1 MVVEKWEG
9 KDGGVARCRAKA
21 GEYGNAERASRSSR
35 IGQAGQGC
43 DCGGA
48 ETSSCCWA
56 WLTRCPGTAEAE
68 GRGRGTDRVAVRP
81 RAGACLLLL
90 LLLVVLLLLHATQSC
105 CVLLVAAVT
114 KKGSGDWG
122 AAEKVG
128 KTEQSLRRVQGRG
141 GRGER
146 NVTPTIDKRRA
157 RGDCKMRKPTLE
169 AIRMGLVTMMR
180 GI

>member
-21 GEYGNAERASRSSR
+21 GEYGNAERASKSSR
-35 IGQAGQGC
+35 TGQAGQGR

-48 ETSSCCWA
+48 ETSSCWA
-56 WLTRCPGTAEAE
+56 WLTRCPRTAEAE

-90 LLLVVLLLLHATQSC
+90 LLLLLHATQSR

-128 KTEQSLRRVQGRG
+128 KAEQSLRRVQGG
-141 GRGER
+141 GG
-146 NVTPTIDKRRA
+146 
-157 RGDCKMRKPTLE
+157 
-169 AIRMGLVTMMR
+169 
-180 GI
+180 